1 MVGHTEVHEVFTGFC
16 IAVFSDRDES
26 RVHAHSLIRKELVMN
41 DSGTL
46 DEDDFDDP
54 SWYNT
59 D

>member
-1 MVGHTEVHEVFTGFC
+1 VFTADC
-16 IAVFSDRDES
+16 IAASSKRDES
-26 RVHAHSLIRKELVMN
+26 RHYQHSRTGKELAMN